1 MNTAAAKPVIA
12 LVLGANRK
20 DRRRQC
26 RMAARLH
33 QHLIEQEANGSY
45 SISVRLGMEGNEIR
59 LMGDTR
65 RQVAASVDKLFKML
79 ASPQSAVGLYRY
91 FARLRQ
97 RGEALDLW
105 RAADLFR
112 PDGSVTNFDAMGEA

>member
-1 MNTAAAKPVIA
+1 MGQPIIA
-12 LVLGANRK
+12 IVLGSNRK

-33 QHLIEQEANGSY
+33 KHLIEQKANGTY
-45 SISVRLGMEGNEIR
+45 SIAIRLGMEGNEIR

-79 ASPQSAVGLYRY
+79 ASPQSAIGLYRH

-97 RGEALDLW
+97 RGEAQGLW

-112 PDGSVTNFDAMGEA
+112 PDGSITNFDAMGEA